1 MNDRSDRAD
10 DTDPFDLRAL
20 DPDMDP
26 LAADRFA
33 GAVMSRIAR
42 SAALPAIPP
51 DPLFGLW
58 SMAPAF
64 LIAASIVIVAS
75 LGVPREHGRIGP
87 PTTIAEAVG
96 VPADYLSP
104 GAPRP

>member
-42 SAALPAIPP
+42 SAALPTIPP

-58 SMAPAF
+58 SMAPVF
-64 LIAASIVIVAS
+64 FIAASIVIVAS
-75 LGVPREHGRIGP
+75 RGCPSPLNS
-87 PTTIAEAVG
+87 PTIPVAAICSMSRD
-96 VPADYLSP
+96 AR
-104 GAPRP
+104 A